1 MKQHLRFLFTLLLA
15 IVYGGALFGQTTVT
29 DELTP
34 GSWDI
39 TGQSNYSQKK
49 TITLSSGVSYSGYFF
64 ANKNGKMTPNLRLQI
79 KEDFQNSKRTGFY
92 TTASSKVAKKI
103 TISLASDHSAN
114 TTLLVYG
121 SNTAY
126 NSAEDI
132 FDSEK
137 CGTLLGEFTKTKTDA
152 IILSDT
158 QSYKFIA
165 VRAKGGAALI
175 NSISFEWAS
184 ASAEKTQTKLTF
196 PKDSYSFS
204 TTDDL
209 SSFTGQTPTLKAG
222 ESELTGKTIT
232 YSKTGDDIFT
242 SFEESTGN
250 LALNGKAGTATVT
263 AKFAG
268 DATYAASSA
277 SYTITVAE
285 KGKTA
290 TTLSFG
296 ADYDGKTI
304 EKHVGE
310 EINQVATL
318 SPVVTGATIT
328 YKSSAPEVAEV
339 DGGYVAIYK
348 AGDAVI
354 TASYAGD
361 DTYAASEVSYTIHAT
376 KVPVTLSLAQTED
389 FHINYGADEGI
400 KMIENKATLT
410 PAEAGS
416 VKYEISYN
424 SVAGITTIDDKGTV
438 VVDTKKIGN
447 STIKVSFVN
456 KDANT
461 YADVAPVTYK
471 IYVDDNRAIPT
482 LTFGKESY
490 TFDLGAAVAPFTN
503 QLTAPEGVTVVYS
516 SNSEIATVDKT
527 TGEVTVNTAAV
538 GKATITATFAGN
550 DSYKPATATY
560 MLEVVDPNNMEATF
574 DFEKPEDYGYDKPAK
589 SGKTDLNDGDKL
601 ESGKVTLT
609 NVKGATT
616 TTRFKD
622 DKGNLTFRVYTGAVL
637 TVSAP
642 EGYVITKMDFTD
654 NGSQTVSNFDFDS
667 GKLNN
672 KTWTGSAQNV
682 KMTVRANQ
690 VFLKKLVVAYAK
702 KVVPTLETLTT
713 AASGFATYAA
723 DYDVNYS
730 ALGLTTYTIAL
741 DEANNKV
748 SYNRFEGVVPAGK
761 AVLVQGTASTS
772 YELTPAEEAAD
783 ATFSTDLKASDG
795 TVTAADDK
803 VYAFGTL
810 NGKSGFK
817 LVTDGIKIPAKKGY
831 LELTGMNA
839 AKPTFFAF
847 DGIGTGICHI
857 EADAA
862 LENAAMYNLAGQRVD
877 KSYKGVVIV
886 NGKKMLRK

>member
-15 IVYGGALFGQTTVT
+15 IVCGGAMFGQTTVT

-39 TGQSNYSQKK
+39 TGQNNYSQKK
-49 TITLSSGVSYSGYFF
+49 TITLSSCVSYSGYFF
-64 ANKNGKMTPNLRLQI
+64 ANKNGNMTPNLRLQI
-79 KEDFQNSKRTGFY
+79 KEDFQKSKRTGFY

-114 TTLLVYG
+114 TTLQVYG

-126 NSAEDI
+126 TSAEDI

-137 CGTLLGEFTKTKTDA
+137 CGTLLGEITKTKTDA
-152 IILSDT
+152 IILSDA

-175 NSISFEWAS
+175 NSISIEWAS
-184 ASAEKTQTKLTF
+184 VSAEKTQTKLTF

-242 SFEESTGN
+242 SFDASTGT

-263 AKFAG
+263 ASFSG
-268 DATYAASSA
+268 DETYAASSA
-277 SYTITVAE
+277 SYTITV
-285 KGKTA
+285 
-290 TTLSFG
+290 
-296 ADYDGKTI
+296 
-304 EKHVGE
+304 
-310 EINQVATL
+310 Q
-318 SPVVTGATIT
+318 
-328 YKSSAPEVAEV
+328 
-339 DGGYVAIYK
+339 
-348 AGDAVI
+348 
-354 TASYAGD
+354 
-361 DTYAASEVSYTIHAT
+361 
-376 KVPVTLSLAQTED
+376 
-389 FHINYGADEGI
+389 
-400 KMIENKATLT
+400 
-410 PAEAGS
+410 
-416 VKYEISYN
+416 
-424 SVAGITTIDDKGTV
+424 
-438 VVDTKKIGN
+438 
-447 STIKVSFVN
+447 
-456 KDANT
+456 
-461 YADVAPVTYK
+461 
-471 IYVDDNRAIPT
+471 DNRATPT
-482 LTFGKESY
+482 FTFGKESY
-490 TFDLGAAVAPFTN
+490 TFDLGATVAPFTN

-516 SNSEIATVDKT
+516 SNSEIATVNET
-527 TGEVTVNTAAV
+527 TGEVNVNTATV

-550 DSYKPATATY
+550 ETYAPATVSYTIEVKKP
-560 MLEVVDPNNMEATF
+560 MLPPTF
-574 DFEKPEDYGYDKPAK
+574 DFTQSENDYGSGATPGENYIETSTWTSGKVKMVTSKGNSQGFRWWQKTDGTVLRSYDGCSLTISVNKGLLINSIEFDGVISGFAADKGTLK
-589 SGKTDLNDGDKL
+589 SGK
-601 ESGKVTLT
+601 
-609 NVKGATT
+609 
-616 TTRFKD
+616 
-622 DKGNLTFRVYTGAVL
+622 
-637 TVSAP
+637 
-642 EGYVITKMDFTD
+642 
-654 NGSQTVSNFDFDS
+654 
-667 GKLNN
+667 
-672 KTWTGSAQNV
+672 WTGSAQ
-682 KMTVRANQ
+682 TVT
-690 VFLKKLVVAYAK
+690 FSFSAK
-702 KVVPTLETLTT
+702 KDIKSITVTYEKDATFTLETLTT

-772 YELTPAEEAAD
+772 YELTPAEGAAD
-783 ATFSTDLKASDG
+783 ETFTTDLKASDG
-795 TVTAADDK
+795 TFEAKDDK

-817 LVTDGIKIPAKKGY
+817 LVNNGVVIPAKKGY
-831 LELTGMNA
+831 LQLTGTTA

-847 DGIGTGICHI
+847 DGIGTGISHI

>member
-39 TGQSNYSQKK
+39 TGQSNYSQKE

-64 ANKNGKMTPNLRLQI
+64 ANKNGTVNPNLRLQI
-79 KEDFQNSKRTGFY
+79 KEDFHNSKRTGFY

-103 TISLASDHSAN
+103 TISLASDHSGK
-114 TTLLVYG
+114 TTLQVYG

-165 VRAKGGAALI
+165 VRAKGGTALI

-184 ASAEKTQTKLTF
+184 ASAEKTQTQLRF

-209 SSFTGQTPTLKAG
+209 SSFAGQTPTLKAG

-232 YSKTGDDIFT
+232 YSKTGDEIFT

-263 AKFAG
+263 ATFAG
-268 DATYAASSA
+268 DDTYANSTA
-277 SYTITVAE
+277 SYTITV
-285 KGKTA
+285 
-290 TTLSFG
+290 
-296 ADYDGKTI
+296 
-304 EKHVGE
+304 
-310 EINQVATL
+310 Q
-318 SPVVTGATIT
+318 
-328 YKSSAPEVAEV
+328 
-339 DGGYVAIYK
+339 
-348 AGDAVI
+348 
-354 TASYAGD
+354 
-361 DTYAASEVSYTIHAT
+361 
-376 KVPVTLSLAQTED
+376 
-389 FHINYGADEGI
+389 
-400 KMIENKATLT
+400 
-410 PAEAGS
+410 
-416 VKYEISYN
+416 
-424 SVAGITTIDDKGTV
+424 
-438 VVDTKKIGN
+438 
-447 STIKVSFVN
+447 
-456 KDANT
+456 
-461 YADVAPVTYK
+461 
-471 IYVDDNRAIPT
+471 DNRTTPT

-490 TFDLGAAVAPFTN
+490 TFDLGATVAPFTN
-503 QLTAPEGVTVVYS
+503 QLTAPVGVTVVYS

-574 DFEKPEDYGYDKPAK
+574 DFEKPDDYGYNKPVN
-589 SGKTDLNDGDKL
+589 SGKTELNNGDKL
-601 ESGKVTLT
+601 ESGIVTLT
-609 NVKGATT
+609 NVTGSTIT

-622 DKGNLTFRVYTGAVL
+622 DNGDLTFRVYTGAVL

-672 KTWTGSAQNV
+672 KTWTGSAQNI

-723 DYDVNYS
+723 GYDVNYS
-730 ALGLTTYTIAL
+730 ALGLTTYAIAL
-741 DEANNKV
+741 DETNNKV

-772 YELTPAEEAAD
+772 YELTPAEKAAD
-783 ATFSTDLKASDG
+783 ATFTTDLKASDG
-795 TVTAADDK
+795 TVTAAGDK
-803 VYAFGTL
+803 IYAFGTL

-817 LVTDGIKIPAKKGY
+817 LVNNGITIPAKKGY
-831 LELTGMNA
+831 LELTGTTA

-847 DGIGTGICHI
+847 DGIGTGISHI

-862 LENAAMYNLAGQRVD
+862 FQNAAIYNLAGQRVD

>member
-15 IVYGGALFGQTTVT
+15 IVCGGAMFGQTTVT

-64 ANKNGKMTPNLRLQI
+64 ANKNGNMTPNLRLQI
-79 KEDFQNSKRTGFY
+79 KEEFQKSKRTGFY

-114 TTLLVYG
+114 TTLQVYG

-126 NSAEDI
+126 TSAEDI

-137 CGTLLGEFTKTKTDA
+137 CGTLLGEITKTKTDA
-152 IILSDT
+152 IILSDA

-175 NSISFEWAS
+175 NSISIEWAS
-184 ASAEKTQTKLTF
+184 ASAEKTQTQLTF

-222 ESELTGKTIT
+222 ESELTDKTIT

-242 SFEESTGN
+242 SFDASTGN

-263 AKFAG
+263 ASFSG
-268 DATYAASSA
+268 DETYAASSA
-277 SYTITVAE
+277 SYTITV
-285 KGKTA
+285 
-290 TTLSFG
+290 
-296 ADYDGKTI
+296 
-304 EKHVGE
+304 
-310 EINQVATL
+310 Q
-318 SPVVTGATIT
+318 
-328 YKSSAPEVAEV
+328 
-339 DGGYVAIYK
+339 
-348 AGDAVI
+348 
-354 TASYAGD
+354 
-361 DTYAASEVSYTIHAT
+361 
-376 KVPVTLSLAQTED
+376 
-389 FHINYGADEGI
+389 
-400 KMIENKATLT
+400 
-410 PAEAGS
+410 
-416 VKYEISYN
+416 
-424 SVAGITTIDDKGTV
+424 
-438 VVDTKKIGN
+438 
-447 STIKVSFVN
+447 
-456 KDANT
+456 
-461 YADVAPVTYK
+461 
-471 IYVDDNRAIPT
+471 DNRATPT
-482 LTFGKESY
+482 FTFGKESY
-490 TFDLGAAVAPFTN
+490 TFDLGATVAPFTN
-503 QLTAPEGVTVVYS
+503 QLTAPEDVTVVYS
-516 SNSEIATVDKT
+516 SNSEIATVNET
-527 TGEVTVNTAAV
+527 TGEVNVNTATV

-550 DSYKPATATY
+550 ETYAPATVSYTIEVKKP
-560 MLEVVDPNNMEATF
+560 MLPPTF
-574 DFEKPEDYGYDKPAK
+574 DFTQSENDYG
-589 SGKTDLNDGDKL
+589 S
-601 ESGKVTLT
+601 
-609 NVKGATT
+609 GATPGEKYIETSTWVAGNVTMT
-616 TTRFKD
+616 TS
-622 DKGNLTFRVYTGAVL
+622 KGTGSGVRWWLNNDNTTELRVYTGSNFTISVG
-637 TVSAP
+637 
-642 EGYVITKMDFTD
+642 EGYFINSIKFDGVNTGLTARPGTMN
-654 NGSQTVSNFDFDS
+654 NGTWS
-667 GKLNN
+667 GKSQSVTFTASNARKDIN
-672 KTWTGSAQNV
+672 SITV
-682 KMTVRANQ
+682 K
-690 VFLKKLVVAYAK
+690 YAK
-702 KVVPTLETLTT
+702 LETLTT

-730 ALGLTTYTIAL
+730 ALGLTTYAIAI

-761 AVLVQGTASTS
+761 AVLVQGTASTP
-772 YELTPAEEAAD
+772 YALTPAEGAAD

-803 VYAFGTL
+803 IYAFGTL

-817 LVTDGIKIPAKKGY
+817 LVNNGITIPAKKGY
-831 LELTGMNA
+831 LELTGTTA

-847 DGIGTGICHI
+847 DGIGTGISHI

>member
-15 IVYGGALFGQTTVT
+15 IVYGGAMFGQTTKSVT
-29 DELTP
+29 CTLGKNAKSCTSTGDCSVSWTYSTDPTTTDQTQNGMYWAIGKSETVTLTATL
-34 GSWDI
+34 SDKNATITSVVI
-39 TGQSNYSQKK
+39 TGYTNKGAGK
-49 TITLSSGVSYSGYFF
+49 TIDVTVGEKTFD
-64 ANKNGKMTPNLRLQI
+64 K
-79 KEDFQNSKRTGFY
+79 
-92 TTASSKVAKKI
+92 
-103 TISLASDHSAN
+103 TISLATTSKDYTLSGSAAGDLALILKSTTTTKSHIIKTVKIN
-114 TTLLVYG
+114 YTGSSSTTEKGTTLFFPSTSV
-121 SNTAY
+121 TA
-126 NSAEDI
+126 NV
-132 FDSEK
+132 
-137 CGTLLGEFTKTKTDA
+137 GETIT
-152 IILSDT
+152 IP
-158 QSYKFIA
+158 
-165 VRAKGGAALI
+165 AA
-175 NSISFEWAS
+175 
-184 ASAEKTQTKLTF
+184 
-196 PKDSYSFS
+196 
-204 TTDDL
+204 
-209 SSFTGQTPTLKAG
+209 TLKTG
-222 ESELTGKTIT
+222 ETELTDKTIT
-232 YSKTGDDIFT
+232 YSCEGDKTGVVE
-242 SFEESTGN
+242 SFDPTTRKLTLGSV
-250 LALNGKAGTATVT
+250 AGTATVT

-304 EKHVGE
+304 EKLVGE

-438 VVDTKKIGN
+438 MVDTKKIGN

-456 KDANT
+456 KDADT

-490 TFDLGAAVAPFTN
+490 TFDLGATVAPFTN

-574 DFEKPEDYGYDKPAK
+574 DFEKPVDYGYDKPANND
-589 SGKTDLNDGDKL
+589 KTVLNNGDKL

-609 NVKGATT
+609 NVKGSTKT

-622 DKGNLTFRVYTGAVL
+622 DKGDLTFRVYTGAVL

-723 DYDVNYS
+723 DYDVKYS
-730 ALGLTTYTIAL
+730 ALGLTAYTIAL
-741 DEANNKV
+741 DETNNKV

-761 AVLVQGTASTS
+761 AVLVQGDASKE
-772 YELTPAEEAAD
+772 YELTPAEKAAD
-783 ATFSTDLKASDG
+783 ATFTTDLKASDG
-795 TVTAADDK
+795 TVTAADYK
-803 VYAFGTL
+803 IYAFGTL

-817 LVTDGIKIPAKKGY
+817 LVNNGITIPAKKGY
-831 LELTGMNA
+831 LELTGTTA

-847 DGIGTGICHI
+847 DGIGTGISHI

-862 LENAAMYNLAGQRVD
+862 FQNAAIYNLAGQRVD

>member
-132 FDSEK
+132 FDSKK

-184 ASAEKTQTKLTF
+184 ASAETTQTKLTF

-242 SFEESTGN
+242 SFDASTGK

-268 DATYAASSA
+268 DATYAASTA
-277 SYTITVAE
+277 SYTITV
-285 KGKTA
+285 
-290 TTLSFG
+290 
-296 ADYDGKTI
+296 
-304 EKHVGE
+304 
-310 EINQVATL
+310 Q
-318 SPVVTGATIT
+318 
-328 YKSSAPEVAEV
+328 
-339 DGGYVAIYK
+339 
-348 AGDAVI
+348 
-354 TASYAGD
+354 
-361 DTYAASEVSYTIHAT
+361 
-376 KVPVTLSLAQTED
+376 
-389 FHINYGADEGI
+389 
-400 KMIENKATLT
+400 
-410 PAEAGS
+410 
-416 VKYEISYN
+416 
-424 SVAGITTIDDKGTV
+424 
-438 VVDTKKIGN
+438 
-447 STIKVSFVN
+447 
-456 KDANT
+456 
-461 YADVAPVTYK
+461 
-471 IYVDDNRAIPT
+471 DNRAVPT
-482 LTFGKESY
+482 LTFDKESY
-490 TFDLGAAVAPFTN
+490 SFDLGATVDAFTN
-503 QLTAPEGVTVVYS
+503 KLTASEGVTVVYS
-516 SNSEIATVDKT
+516 SNSEIATVNET
-527 TGEVTVNTAAV
+527 TGKVTVNTAAV

-550 DSYKPATATY
+550 DSYKPATVSYTIEVKKP
-560 MLEVVDPNNMEATF
+560 MLPPTF
-574 DFEKPEDYGYDKPAK
+574 DFTQSENNYSSGATPGENYIETSTWTSGKVKMVTSKGNSQGFRWWKKTDGTVLRSYDGCSLTISVNKGLLINSIEFEGVISGFTADKGTLK
-589 SGKTDLNDGDKL
+589 SGK
-601 ESGKVTLT
+601 
-609 NVKGATT
+609 
-616 TTRFKD
+616 
-622 DKGNLTFRVYTGAVL
+622 
-637 TVSAP
+637 
-642 EGYVITKMDFTD
+642 
-654 NGSQTVSNFDFDS
+654 
-667 GKLNN
+667 
-672 KTWTGSAQNV
+672 WTGSAQ
-682 KMTVRANQ
+682 TVTFSFSDKRDIKSITVTYEKDAA
-690 VFLKKLVVAYAK
+690 F
-702 KVVPTLETLTT
+702 TLETLTT

-730 ALGLTTYTIAL
+730 ALGLTAYTIAL
-741 DEANNKV
+741 DETNNKV
-748 SYNRFEGVVPAGK
+748 SYNRFDGVVPAGK
-761 AVLVQGTASTS
+761 AVLVQGDASKE

-783 ATFSTDLKASDG
+783 ATFTTDLKASDG

-831 LELTGMNA
+831 LELTGATA

-847 DGIGTGICHI
+847 DGIGTGISHI

-862 LENAAMYNLAGQRVD
+862 FQNAAIYNLAGQCVD
-877 KSYKGVVIV
+877 KSYKGVVIIG
-886 NGKKMLRK
+886 GKKMLRK